1 MRNNTPLQFMF
12 EGRMM
17 DFRTAAQ
24 LGCWGRF
31 AEYVR
36 KMLAAKSDAGDEL
49 SPAEMEAFAAIKNSF
64 TK

>member
-1 MRNNTPLQFMF
+1 MF

-17 DFRTAAQ
+17 DFRTAAR

-36 KMLAAKSDAGDEL
+36 KMLAAKSAAGDEL